1 MKPEEKVES
10 IKEIC
15 NQIQPGKVTI
25 LTGKNGSGK
34 SLVRKLL
41 GYYIAEKLDKKDP
54 RGLVSGVSMQS
65 RTEKKHDFG
74 ALGSLGIDNPANPTG
89 LETIDNNILPLFRS
103 LESDGPRFLV
113 IDEPEIGAGE
123 ELVAAIVNILDDLIS
138 TTNHMGVL
146 IITHNRY
153 VVNNLK
159 SDLFLNMEGMS
170 KDEWLNRPIIP
181 TNIEDFKQESLD
193 LWRYV
198 ESKSN

>member
-1 MKPEEKVES
+1 MKPEEKVDS

-15 NQIQPGKVTI
+15 NQIQPGKVTV

-41 GYYIAEKLDKKDP
+41 AYYIAEKLGKEDP
-54 RGLVSGVSMQS
+54 KGLVNGVSMQS
-65 RTEKKHDFG
+65 RTQKKYEFS
-74 ALGSLGIDNPANPTG
+74 ALSSLGIDDPANPTG
-89 LETIDNNILPLFRS
+89 LETIDNNILPLFKS
-103 LESDGPRFLV
+103 LENEGSRFLV

-123 ELVAAIVNILDDLIS
+123 ELVAAIVNILNDLIS
-138 TTNHMGVL
+138 TTNHNGVL

-159 SDLFLNMEGMS
+159 VDLFINMEGMS

-181 TNIEDFKQESLD
+181 TNIQEFKDESLA

-198 ESKSN
+198 ESKSK